1 VAGACVQADLRAHW
15 LPQEIQNIW
24 GLSMTSSTLVD
35 SLRQSL
41 SDKAPDV
48 IKALAK
54 LWATLVLVMVP
65 YTVVVEFITRNPYGV
80 PLQAP
85 LQILALLVLRVILL
99 CAIEVILLWG
109 VVVLFSGVKPG
120 FAQSIWPFRV
130 PTDGSKTLELA
141 TILEHASSNAD
152 ELLLIEKHSV
162 VAKLEERIAQ
172 LRVATRTILGVIGMA
187 LLAGALVVLFAGSL
201 TSLDASAVSNVD
213 RLKFELEDSRRRV
226 GQLYRVQSLYNQIER
241 KDATDKDRKD
251 AKEALERL
259 TSFRDLRGGDDP
271 TSAVAA
277 QTMIQTQMEQMR
289 ILNDFLAKAW
299 EKELNAERGYSDW
312 HYIGATAITRVG
324 VVLIIVYLV
333 QILLSLYRYN
343 TRLASYYNSRRD
355 LLILWDGKQRG
366 LKSLDEILT
375 SAKIDFGREPKHP
388 LEDLI
393 RVLGS
398 KLGTTLSRRKSGETG
413 ENKSSRD

>member
-1 VAGACVQADLRAHW
+1 
-15 LPQEIQNIW
+15 
-24 GLSMTSSTLVD
+24 MTSATLVD

-41 SDKAPDV
+41 SDRAPNV

-54 LWATLVLVMVP
+54 LWVTLALVMVP
-65 YTVVVEFITRNPYGV
+65 FLVVVEFINRSPFELPPQTL
-80 PLQAP
+80 LQA
-85 LQILALLVLRVILL
+85 LQILALSGLRVILG

-109 VVVLFSGVKPG
+109 VVALFNGLKPG

-162 VAKLEERIAQ
+162 VAKLDERIAN
-172 LRVATRTILGVIGMA
+172 LRVATRTILGAIGMA

-201 TSLDASAVSNVD
+201 ISLDASAVSNVD
-213 RLKFELEDSRRRV
+213 RLKIELEDSRRRL
-226 GQLYRVQSLYNQIER
+226 GELYRFQNLYDQINR
-241 KDATDKDRKD
+241 KDTTDRDR
-251 AKEALERL
+251 KEALALLERSL
-259 TSFRDLRGGDDP
+259 SSP
-271 TSAVAA
+271 TSRRGDGDPPISADAT
-277 QTMIQTQMEQMR
+277 QTMIKTQLTQME
-289 ILNDFLAKAW
+289 ILNGFWAKAW
-299 EKELNAERGYSDW
+299 DKELAAERGYNDW

-355 LLILWDGKQRG
+355 LLTLWDGKQRG

-375 SAKIDFGREPKHP
+375 SARIDFGREPKHP
-388 LEDLI
+388 LEDVI
-393 RVLGS
+393 RVIGS
-398 KLGTTLSRRKSGETG
+398 KLGTVWPRTKSGGVGDGKSRSPGETRR
-413 ENKSSRD
+413 ST